1 MSASLRDELSELV
14 RHVATHI
21 AWQRELGTLELPR
34 HGSLPFEPPS
44 VDPSP
49 HAVAP
54 SQGGEGTVAVPSS
67 PTSAVLASPPPRAA
81 APSRG
86 DAGPPAAPSSPT
98 SLVHASPFPRAAA
111 PVVPVVPVQRSL
123 FEEPPVQPAP
133 PQRLSAGPPLEGE
146 ARLKALAVVHDQ
158 VKACTAC
165 RLAATRHNTVF
176 ARGDPFA
183 RLCFIGEGP
192 GEQEDKQGL
201 PFVGPAGQLLDR
213 IIAAMGLRPDQV
225 YIANIVKCRPP
236 NNRVPEGDEMR
247 ACTPFLVRQLD
258 LVRPEV
264 IVALGRT
271 AVGFLLD
278 TKEPMSR
285 LRGRWH
291 SYEGIPV
298 LPTWHP
304 AYLLRTPE
312 AKADTW
318 ADMKVVMARLGL
330 TLPPRGASQG

>member
-1 MSASLRDELSELV
+1 MADPLRDDLSELA
-14 RHVATHI
+14 RLLAAHA
-21 AWQRELGTLELPR
+21 AWQRELGALELPR
-34 HGSLPFEPPS
+34 EGRLPVERPA
-44 VDPSP
+44 VE
-49 HAVAP
+49 VAP
-54 SQGGEGTVAVPSS
+54 A
-67 PTSAVLASPPPRAA
+67 ASPPAEPTTPLVA
-81 APSRG
+81 
-86 DAGPPAAPSSPT
+86 PAAPMAAPPVPT
-98 SLVHASPFPRAAA
+98 APVPVAMPAIARPVVPTA
-111 PVVPVVPVQRSL
+111 PVVRTL
-123 FEEPPVQPAP
+123 FGEPAAP
-133 PQRLSAGPPLEGE
+133 PPPPPRISGGPPLEGE
-146 ARLKALAVVHDQ
+146 ARVHALSVIQDEVRG
-158 VKACTAC
+158 CTAC
-165 RLAATRHNTVF
+165 RLAPTRRNTVF
-176 ARGDPFA
+176 ARGNPFA

-201 PFVGPAGQLLDR
+201 PFVGPAGQLLDK
-213 IIAAMGLRPDQV
+213 IIVAMGLSPDDV
-225 YIANIVKCRPP
+225 YVANIVKCRPP
-236 NNRVPEGDEMR
+236 NNRVPEHDEMR

-271 AVGFLLD
+271 AVSFLLD
-278 TKEPMSR
+278 TKDSMSR

-330 TLPPRGASQG
+330 AVPQRGGNTNG